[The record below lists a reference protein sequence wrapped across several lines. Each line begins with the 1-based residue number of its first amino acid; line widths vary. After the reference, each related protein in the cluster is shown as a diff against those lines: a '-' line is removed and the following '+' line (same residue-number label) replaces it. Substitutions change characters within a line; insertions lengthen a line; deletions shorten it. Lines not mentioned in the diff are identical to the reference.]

1 MTPEPRSSFSPAT
14 ISPPLPSD
22 ASASEALSALTVR
35 NLSKQYATPR
45 GSLTVFDGIHLDIQ
59 PGELVCLLGPSGC
72 GKSSLLMTI
81 AGLQAA
87 NQGDVLVEG
96 QPIWAPHPSIG
107 VMFQEAA
114 LLPWLTVQQNVAV
127 GLRLRYMPRLS
138 RPALRDRIEQALLSV
153 GLQNVRHS
161 YPHQLS
167 GGMAQRVAI
176 ARTIARQPRLLL
188 MDEPFSALD
197 AITRLEMQQLLLNII
212 AQQHCA
218 VLLVTHDID
227 EALLLC
233 DRILL
238 MGRNPGRIHQSWQ
251 VTAAQPRLRH
261 TQDLMVLRAEILA
274 VLSDVMAKSATVLP
288 V

>member
-1 MTPEPRSSFSPAT
+1 MTTEPRSFFSHAV
-14 ISPPLPSD
+14 SSLPPQPT
-22 ASASEALSALTVR
+22 ASEVLPALMVR
-35 NLSKQYATPR
+35 DLSKQYTTPR
-45 GSLTVFDGIHLDIQ
+45 GPMTVFDRIDLNVQ
-59 PGELVCLLGPSGC
+59 PGELVCLLGASGC

-87 NQGDVLVEG
+87 DRGDVFVDG
-96 QPIWAPHPSIG
+96 QPIWAPHPGIG
-107 VMFQEAA
+107 VMFQDAA

-127 GLRLRYMPRLS
+127 GLRLRHMPRLS
-138 RPALRDRIEQALLSV
+138 QPALRSRIDQALLSV
-153 GLQNVRHS
+153 GLQDFRHC

-197 AITRLEMQQLLLNII
+197 AITRLEMQQLLLTII

-227 EALLLC
+227 EALLLS

-238 MGRNPGRIHQSWQ
+238 MGRNPGHIHQSWR

-261 TQDLMVLRAEILA
+261 TQDLMALRAEILA
-274 VLSDVMAKSATVLP
+274 DLSDVMAKSATVLP

>member
-1 MTPEPRSSFSPAT
+1 MTTEPRSFFSHTAA
-14 ISPPLPSD
+14 ISPLPTQSY
-22 ASASEALSALTVR
+22 ASEASPALMVR
-35 NLSKQYATPR
+35 GLGKQYVTPKR
-45 GSLTVFDGIHLDIQ
+45 RLTVFDGIDLDVQ

-72 GKSSLLMTI
+72 GKSSLLLTI
-81 AGLQAA
+81 AGLQSADR
-87 NQGDVLVEG
+87 GDVWVEG
-96 QPIWAPHPSIG
+96 QAIRSPHPSIG
-107 VMFQEAA
+107 LMFQEAA
-114 LLPWLTVQQNVAV
+114 LLPWLTVQQNIAV
-127 GLRLRYMPRLS
+127 GLQLRHMPRLS
-138 RPALRDRIEQALLSV
+138 RPALRSRIDQALLSV
-153 GLQNVRHS
+153 GLQDFRYS

-227 EALLLC
+227 EALLLS

-238 MGRNPGRIHQSWQ
+238 MGRNPGHIYQSWR

-261 TQDLMVLRAEILA
+261 TQDLMTLRAEILA
-274 VLSDVMAKSATVLP
+274 ALSDVMAEPAAMTV
-288 V
+288 